1 MASYNHFVT
10 DPYAVLTI
18 QLTMLF
24 IYSGFVYRYPLPA
37 PPANFFSIG
46 SQPAPLFTQEFS

>member
-1 MASYNHFVT
+1 MAQKRP

-24 IYSGFVYRYPLPA
+24 IYSGLA
-37 PPANFFSIG
+37 PYSAWAILARAFM
-46 SQPAPLFTQEFS
+46 

>member
-24 IYSGFVYRYPLPA
+24 IYSGLVLNHDNCLKVRTLSVTICDP
-37 PPANFFSIG
+37 
-46 SQPAPLFTQEFS
+46 

>member
-24 IYSGFVYRYPLPA
+24 IYSGLT
-37 PPANFFSIG
+37 G
-46 SQPAPLFTQEFS
+46 SDSL

>member
-24 IYSGFVYRYPLPA
+24 VYSGLIRMSV
-37 PPANFFSIG
+37 IK
-46 SQPAPLFTQEFS
+46 

>member
-24 IYSGFVYRYPLPA
+24 IYSGLALIVGNDGQGNMVIGCQFYR
-37 PPANFFSIG
+37 PPY
-46 SQPAPLFTQEFS
+46 LW

>member
-24 IYSGFVYRYPLPA
+24 IYSGLVLATIQQHKDFPLKKY
-37 PPANFFSIG
+37 
-46 SQPAPLFTQEFS
+46 

>member
-24 IYSGFVYRYPLPA
+24 IYSGLGAV
-37 PPANFFSIG
+37 
-46 SQPAPLFTQEFS
+46 TK

>member
-24 IYSGFVYRYPLPA
+24 IYSGLPHFFVLL
-37 PPANFFSIG
+37 SV
-46 SQPAPLFTQEFS
+46 SAPLREKRVIESV

>member
-24 IYSGFVYRYPLPA
+24 IYSGLICFCFKQIRGYR
-37 PPANFFSIG
+37 I
-46 SQPAPLFTQEFS
+46 QKEDKKCV

>member
-18 QLTMLF
+18 HMAMLF
-24 IYSGFVYRYPLPA
+24 IYNGFVCR
-37 PPANFFSIG
+37 G
-46 SQPAPLFTQEFS
+46 